1 MISMKKK
8 YYWIIGIAILI
19 LAVFLI
25 AGYMLWPKAEI
36 IQHENLTIE
45 ELKSTVYQAIRKYV
59 PQSTIG
65 DFEYVDRM
73 STEHPFDS
81 WHYPSRNED
90 LSKNVIQAH
99 IYDYHYDMGDPDT
112 LESLLSKR
120 VNVKEDEVY
129 IKELENGKVL
139 ISDTK
144 NDYFSRYEYL
154 MTFNCQNKYQIIF
167 QTIDFYGNNPWP
179 IYENYTI
186 DRIAMEN
193 MANEILSKCK

>member
-1 MISMKKK
+1 MKKK

-19 LAVFLI
+19 LAVVLI
-25 AGYMLWPKAEI
+25 AEYMLWPKAEI

-73 STEHPFDS
+73 STEYTFDS
-81 WHYPSRNED
+81 WHYPSRDED

-99 IYDYHYDMGDPDT
+99 IYDYHYGMGGPDT

-144 NDYFSRYEYL
+144 TDYFSRYEYL

-167 QTIDFYGNNPWP
+167 QTIDFYDNNPWP

-186 DRIAMEN
+186 DRTAMEN